1 MEVAAGRSPYGD
13 GVRSAL
19 LSEGLSGVRWPF
31 RNRDVWST
39 AKKRTEVV
47 RMADAVEKPQGT
59 DDCESAAAAG
69 EPASLERLIGVVL
82 AALPDV

>member
-1 MEVAAGRSPYGD
+1 
-13 GVRSAL
+13 

-47 RMADAVEKPQGT
+47 RMADAVEKPQGA
-59 DDCESAAAAG
+59 DECESAAAAG